1 MPHDTTMVWRGGPP
15 GRKGGTMMEV
25 EHRIDIIS
33 FMAPIND
40 ASISRL
46 IDLTYTAHSEG
57 SSAVHLYISSAGGK
71 LHPAFTAYHF
81 FRKLRVPFYTHNIGT
96 IETPAALL
104 YLASDRRSASPNSKF
119 FFYSFEWTFY
129 RDHIR
134 FPEIAEAYEALKYD
148 TESYVDIFKD
158 RTNGNF
164 DVKKCLLGPPCIM
177 GPHEALSAGIV
188 TEAEIVAPEVPELA
202 KLWSIHH

>member
-1 MPHDTTMVWRGGPP
+1 
-15 GRKGGTMMEV
+15 MEV

-40 ASISRL
+40 ASVSRL

-57 SSAVHLYISSAGGK
+57 SSEVHLYISSVGGR
-71 LHPAFTAYHF
+71 LQPAFSAYHF
-81 FRKLRVPFYTHNIGT
+81 FRSLRLPFYTYNIGS

-104 YLASDRRSASPNSKF
+104 YLASDCRSAAPNSKF

-134 FPEIAEAYEALKYD
+134 FPEVAEAYESMKYD
-148 TESYVDIFKD
+148 VDGYADIFNA
-158 RTNGNF
+158 RTNGGF
-164 DVKKCLLGPPCIM
+164 DIKNCLIGPPCVM
-177 GPHEALSAGIV
+177 DPKTALAAGII
-188 TEAEIVAPEVPELA
+188 TEEEIAVPAVPELA
-202 KLWSIHH
+202 KLWSIHS